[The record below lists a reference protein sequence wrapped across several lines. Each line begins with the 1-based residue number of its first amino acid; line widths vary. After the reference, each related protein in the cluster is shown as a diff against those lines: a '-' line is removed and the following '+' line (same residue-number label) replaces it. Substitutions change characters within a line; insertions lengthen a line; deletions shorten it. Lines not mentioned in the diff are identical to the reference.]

1 MSDRDQM
8 RPSEAQDLRTGYTT
22 GACATAASLAA
33 ARLLLGHPLGA
44 SVTISLPR
52 GERVAFELVETAQ
65 GEGWAQA
72 TVQKDAG
79 DDPDV
84 THGALITARLREG
97 PAGSGITFLAGDGVG
112 RVTRPGLP
120 LPVGSPAINPV
131 PLQMMRDHLEPLGI
145 DFEVTIRI
153 PGGEALAQKTW
164 NPRLGIEG
172 GLSILGTT
180 GIVRP
185 YSCAAWIASIH
196 RGIDVARAA
205 GLTHAVGSTGAT
217 SEQVAQKRLGVPDHG
232 MLDMGDFAG
241 GLLKYLRRHPLP
253 RLTLAGG
260 FGKLTKLSQ
269 GALDL
274 HSARSQ
280 VDFARLADVAEGLPG
295 ADQVPQANTA
305 LEALT
310 TCGPELALRVAQGAR
325 EVALDTLGEA
335 DIALDVLVISRS
347 GEPLAEADQ
356 TGARCL

>member
-1 MSDRDQM
+1 M
-8 RPSEAQDLRTGYTT
+8 
-22 GACATAASLAA
+22 
-33 ARLLLGHPLGA
+33 
-44 SVTISLPR
+44 
-52 GERVAFELVETAQ
+52 
-65 GEGWAQA
+65 
-72 TVQKDAG
+72 
-79 DDPDV
+79 
-84 THGALITARLREG
+84 
-97 PAGSGITFLAGDGVG
+97 
-112 RVTRPGLP
+112 
-120 LPVGSPAINPV
+120 
-131 PLQMMRDHLEPLGI
+131 
-145 DFEVTIRI
+145 
-153 PGGEALAQKTW
+153 
-164 NPRLGIEG
+164 
-172 GLSILGTT
+172 
-180 GIVRP
+180 
-185 YSCAAWIASIH
+185 
-196 RGIDVARAA
+196 ARAA

-280 VDFARLADVAEGLPG
+280 VDFARLAALAEGLPG

-310 TCGPELALRVAQGAR
+310 TCGPELALRVAKGAR